1 MNRRN
6 HLRRVLYAVP
16 VVLVLTGCT
25 SPTGE
30 RPRFPK
36 LGDLTTAV
44 TELFESDPRSK
55 SSPTA
60 AALYKDGI
68 DYFERGRYAR
78 SISFFQKLRD
88 EYPFSEE
95 AETAEL
101 KIAEA
106 YYLNEEYIQAG
117 ETYKNYLTF
126 QPTGRHTHYVKYQLG
141 RVNLVQFTG
150 VDRDLE
156 KVKEARGYFQSVVKD
171 HPQSEH
177 VADARKKLAETRLH
191 LAERELYVGN
201 YYLKEERYPGARER
215 FENVL
220 RDYADTP
227 TAPKAQAALDGMP
240 AMQKGAGESGVPT
253 DPPADP
259 KAAVEQGATA
269 EPTRFITKKGYDYED
284 AAQRSWTS
292 YLNPFSWGRSTRAE
306 PVATAAAEATVA
318 GEALSSAAG
327 QAAAEETAPA
337 EKKKSWFS
345 FLNPFASSEDK
356 TEEPAKAGPDETE
369 SAKAVV
375 EGVDETLGTSSKGDA
390 PKPPVSRLPPEEKE
404 TGPTPDDPAAVLG
417 DIDTRLGGQTSPG
430 GVPTAPA
437 ADPALFSVKKPK
449 PGAEKPETEEPP
461 QSGLLEGIDR
471 QLRREGIDTRREL
484 PAPPASP

>member
-1 MNRRN
+1 MK
-6 HLRRVLYAVP
+6 HLKRVLLGVLAA
-16 VVLVLTGCT
+16 LVLTGCT
-25 SPTGE
+25 TSTGE
-30 RPRFPK
+30 GPRFPK
-36 LGDLTTAV
+36 LGDLTGAV
-44 TELFESDPRSK
+44 TELFESDPRSE
-55 SSPTA
+55 SNPTA
-60 AALYKDGI
+60 AALYKDGL
-68 DYFERGRYAR
+68 DFFERGRYAR

-95 AETAEL
+95 AEAAEL

-106 YYLNEEYIQAG
+106 YYLNEEYIQAD

-126 QPTGRHTHYVKYQLG
+126 QPTGRHIHYVKYQLG
-141 RVNLVQFTG
+141 QVNLAQFTG

-156 KVKEARGYFQSVVKD
+156 KIKEARGYFQSVVKD

-191 LAERELYVGN
+191 LAEREIYVGN
-201 YYLKEERYPGARER
+201 YYLKEERYPAARER

-220 RDYADTP
+220 RDYPDTP
-227 TAPKAQAALDGMP
+227 TAPKARAALNGIP
-240 AMQKGAGESGVPT
+240 AMQKGAAESRVPA

-269 EPTRFITKKGYDYED
+269 TPTPFITKKGYDYED
-284 AAQRSWTS
+284 AAQRSWAS
-292 YLNPFSWGRSTRAE
+292 YLNPFSWGRSTTAE
-306 PVATAAAEATVA
+306 PVETAAAEATVA
-318 GEALSSAAG
+318 GEALSSASGPA
-327 QAAAEETAPA
+327 AAAEAAPA

-345 FLNPFASSEDK
+345 FLNPFASSEEK
-356 TEEPAKAGPDETE
+356 EPATAGPDETK

-375 EGVDETLGTSSKGDA
+375 EGVDETLGTSSKGDV
-390 PKPPVSRLPPEEKE
+390 PKPPVSGLPPEEKE

-449 PGAEKPETEEPP
+449 PAAEKPETEEPP

-471 QLRREGIDTRREL
+471 QLRQEGIDTRREL